1 MILTTILLIAILM
14 LIATLVISIVIGG
27 TGLILV
33 FGDLILFVVIMVC
46 IIKKIIGKH
55 AKKKSKK

>member
-33 FGDLILFVVIMVC
+33 FGDLILFIVIMVC

-55 AKKKSKK
+55 KKKSKK